1 MVSQFA
7 SGHGSEAI
15 KGGSLMRGFAIG
27 AITLGLLVGGATV
40 VQAGESTLDR
50 PDVVDVANGAEAENL
65 KNNFVFDLMF
75 MFAEEFEQYAYG
87 TATASNGA
95 DSGLFFWLLFEAD
108 SMSRKEAKAELK
120 QNDFLGVFWSGS
132 LAGSPVSLTT
142 TTSVAGCSAK
152 TKFNANDSSCN
163 WKVDC
168 KKDVLQTE
176 LALDQT
182 EQDAFRD
189 LYNGRKIHLESK
201 SGPDNCVTTA
211 PAL

>member
-27 AITLGLLVGGATV
+27 AITLGLMVGGATV

-65 KNNFVFDLMF
+65 KNNFVFDFMF

-87 TATASNGA
+87 TATASNGS
-95 DSGLFFWLLFEAD
+95 DGGQFFWLLFEPD
-108 SMSRKEAKAELK
+108 SVSRKEHKAELK

-132 LAGSPVSLTT
+132 LAGSPASLTT
-142 TTSVAGCSAK
+142 TTSVEGCSAK
-152 TKFNANDSSCN
+152 VKFNNNDTSCN
-163 WKVDC
+163 WTVDC

-176 LALDQT
+176 LALDSA

-201 SGPDNCVTTA
+201 SGQGNCTA
-211 PAL
+211 ATPVL